1 MSLGTRLHSLR
12 KERGYSREKAAALL
26 GVSFSA
32 LEKWETGKRRP
43 TRLKAKQLADFYG
56 LTVSEL
62 VGDTLTFKEEKKQK
76 TNLVQKYSR
85 ILAALEK
92 MDETMVWELTER
104 IEAMVPL
111 FPAKKQSASPAP
123 V

>member
-12 KERGYSREKAAALL
+12 KERGYSRENAAAMLD
-26 GVSFSA
+26 VSFSA
-32 LEKWETGKRRP
+32 LEKWETDKRRP
-43 TRLKAKQLADFYG
+43 TLLKAKQLADFYG
-56 LTVSEL
+56 MTVSEL

-76 TNLVQKYSR
+76 TNLAQKYGR

-92 MDETMVWELTER
+92 MDEAMVRELTER

-111 FPAKKQSASPAP
+111 FPAKKP
-123 V
+123 